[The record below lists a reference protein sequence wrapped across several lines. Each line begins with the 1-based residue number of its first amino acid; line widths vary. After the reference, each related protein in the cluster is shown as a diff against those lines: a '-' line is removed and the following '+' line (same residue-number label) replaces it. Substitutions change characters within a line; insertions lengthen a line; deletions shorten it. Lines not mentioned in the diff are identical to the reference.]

1 MIFLPKSCRLKIF
14 YFTVKEDIVCNTGQD
29 RIVGF
34 ADTGAERN
42 SPSTNSA
49 ATHCLQFY
57 IRSMMS
63 NFFRPLVLASNN
75 IASYELTSAVWEAL
89 QKYRFTVLCVIANGM
104 STNRKMLTKMN
115 NMTIRERFDFTLKIF
130 NSQLRQK
137 INAVC
142 DWYRFQSLFFL
153 L

>member
-1 MIFLPKSCRLKIF
+1 MIFLPKSGRLKIF
-14 YFTVKEDIVCNTGQD
+14 YFTVKEDIVCKAGQD

-34 ADTGAERN
+34 VDTGAERN

-63 NFFRPLVLASNN
+63 NFSLPLVLATNN
-75 IASYELTSAVWEAL
+75 IASYELTSAVWKAL
-89 QKYRFTVLCVIANGM
+89 QKCRFTILCVIADGM

-115 NMTIRERFDFTLKIF
+115 NMAIRIRYDFTLKIF
-130 NSQLRQK
+130 P
-137 INAVC
+137 
-142 DWYRFQSLFFL
+142 
-153 L
+153 